1 MPDSRT
7 RPGARAVETMTT
19 VEDNTSSQLSQI
31 PEAGPDLWTV
41 ESCLHAHKT
50 DLVRFLAE
58 ETSDSPSSL
67 DVIAKEILAERLCLL
82 LNAHPSSAERAIRE
96 LPVTIGLT
104 PRELEAA
111 LGCTRT
117 ERRRWVNEGRLPICA
132 SMRMCLK
139 DRHWVDV
146 DLVDRRTV
154 AALAPGTLGSWRAEH
169 KQTVLEHRQAG
180 NIRAAERRV
189 RTLAL

>member
-58 ETSDSPSSL
+58 EKSDSLSSL
-67 DVIAKEILAERLCLL
+67 DMTPKEILAERLCLL

-96 LPVTIGLT
+96 LPVTIGVT

-117 ERRRWVNEGRLPICA
+117 ERRRWVKEGRLPVCA
-132 SMRMCLK
+132 TMRMCLK
-139 DRHWVDV
+139 ETRWVDV
-146 DLVDRRTV
+146 DLIDRRAV
-154 AALAPGTLGSWRAEH
+154 LAVAPGTLDSWRAEH
-169 KQTVLEHRQAG
+169 KETVLAHRQAG
-180 NIRAAERRV
+180 
-189 RTLAL
+189 